1 MADIQNLL
9 PLRHTGHTA
18 KSPQL
23 IDLIDNETKK
33 QQDKQHTVKFPRK
46 KKEIPPQRKGC
57 KAWRLDYFWQT
68 LSLLQAVLGGE
79 TNSARKPKNVLINI
93 RRYLWKSDM
102 GYIGLAVFLYGRCS
116 WNQPTTFFKELLLSK
131 GHSGGVPFNF
141 TGHCTAIPT
150 RKWLYS
156 LLKTITKPISS
167 LMCLRVCM
175 CIFSL
180 LIRDVPLDCN

>member
-57 KAWRLDYFWQT
+57 KA
-68 LSLLQAVLGGE
+68 
-79 TNSARKPKNVLINI
+79 
-93 RRYLWKSDM
+93 
-102 GYIGLAVFLYGRCS
+102 
-116 WNQPTTFFKELLLSK
+116 
-131 GHSGGVPFNF
+131 
-141 TGHCTAIPT
+141 
-150 RKWLYS
+150 
-156 LLKTITKPISS
+156 
-167 LMCLRVCM
+167 
-175 CIFSL
+175 
-180 LIRDVPLDCN
+180 